1 MQCAPNQAPKPAND
15 PDPSRPADGPY
26 DNQPTNTDSPT
37 NVDGTARLP
46 IAQSQRHGRNASSE
60 MDATPRLERQHIFAA
75 LHDPLKLGMDRT
87 R

>member
-15 PDPSRPADGPY
+15 PDLSRPADGPC

-37 NVDGTARLP
+37 NVDGTARL
-46 IAQSQRHGRNASSE
+46 QSQRHGRNASSE